1 MEDGQ
6 RGPVETPAGRVSD
19 RAHGQ
24 WRVPA
29 SPELAGR
36 WVEFSSEHKSSSSA
50 HEIVAQT
57 FKGNR
62 NKNPQRKTNQTERK
76 KRNKTERL
84 ASLWSKF
91 RIPSPIDWLFLC
103 CTS

>member
-36 WVEFSSEHKSSSSA
+36 
-50 HEIVAQT
+50 
-57 FKGNR
+57 
-62 NKNPQRKTNQTERK
+62 
-76 KRNKTERL
+76 
-84 ASLWSKF
+84 
-91 RIPSPIDWLFLC
+91 
-103 CTS
+103 